1 MTDKTL
7 QLGLIGLGRLGA
19 AYARIL
25 AGLRT
30 PFELV
35 GLADTHPGRAEQM
48 ATQLKIP
55 RSYLSPTQL
64 LDDEGV
70 DAVVIVTPTHTHR
83 ALVEE
88 AAVRGKAVFCEKP
101 VSISLKDAWAVKRAV
116 DEHGIYFQLGFM
128 RRFDAAHVAAKQK
141 IEEGVIGTP
150 VLCKSSSRDPY
161 PPPLDFLDPEK
172 SGGTVID
179 MGMHDFDAARWFMGD
194 VKQVSTVGGA
204 LVHPEFEEA
213 GDVDNAIVSL
223 TFEAGGLGVVD
234 LSRTGIY
241 GYDVTTEILGTE
253 GTLRIGYLRE
263 TPLLVLTENH
273 VAHDTVPYFPQR
285 FKGAYESQLVRFAE
299 NVLAGGESPVTVE
312 DGIEALRIG
321 VAATQALHTGQ
332 SVEVVSVR

>member
-1 MTDKTL
+1 MTNATL
-7 QLGLIGLGRLGA
+7 RLGLIGLGRLGA
-19 AYARIL
+19 TYARIL

-35 GLADTHPGRAEQM
+35 ALADTHSGRADQM
-48 ATQLKIP
+48 ATQLKIS
-55 RSYLSPTQL
+55 RSYDTPSQL
-64 LDDEGV
+64 LDDGDV

-88 AAVRGKAVFCEKP
+88 AAARGKAVFCEKP
-101 VSISLKDAWAVKRAV
+101 VSISLEDALAVKRSV
-116 DEHGIYFQLGFM
+116 ETSGIYFQLGFM
-128 RRFDAAHVAAKQK
+128 RRFDAGHAVAKKK
-141 IEEGVIGTP
+141 IDEGVIGTP

-161 PPPLDFLDPEK
+161 PPPLDFLDLEK

-204 LVHPEFEEA
+204 LVHPEFEKT

-241 GYDVTTEILGTE
+241 GYDVSTEILGTE

-263 TPLLVLTENH
+263 TPLLVLTENQ
-273 VAHDTVPYFPQR
+273 VSHDTVPYFPER
-285 FKGAYESQLVRFAE
+285 FKGAYEAQLHRFAE
-299 NVLAGGESPVTVE
+299 NVLTGKPSPVTVE

-332 SVEVVSVR
+332 TVQVASIR